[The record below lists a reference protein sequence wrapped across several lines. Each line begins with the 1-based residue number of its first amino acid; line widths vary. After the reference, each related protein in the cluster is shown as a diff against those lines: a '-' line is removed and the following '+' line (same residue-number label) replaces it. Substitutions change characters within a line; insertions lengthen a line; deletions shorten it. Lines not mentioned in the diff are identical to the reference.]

1 MKFKDLR
8 RRIKTPFFSTYQ
20 VEKLFLE
27 EPKNQIDNQL
37 SRMAARGDL
46 TKLKRSLFAF
56 QDRQIDE
63 LMLANWLY
71 RPSYVS
77 LESAL
82 NLYGLMPDVSANLT
96 SVSPTTS
103 KKIITGFGTFL
114 YSKINFRLFFGFS
127 QVESGQSGLFYD
139 LAFPEKALLDYIY
152 IRKIKDLEENRIETA
167 NFDRKK
173 LAELAQFYPLWVR
186 KVIQ

>member
-1 MKFKDLR
+1 MRFKDLR
-8 RRIKTPFFSTYQ
+8 QRIKLSLFSTYQ

-46 TKLKRSLFAF
+46 IKLKRGLFAF
-56 QDRQIDE
+56 EDRQIDE
-63 LMLANWLY
+63 LVLANWLY

-82 NLYGLMPDVSANLT
+82 NLYGLMPDISANLT
-96 SVSPTTS
+96 SLSPTTS
-103 KKIITGFGTFL
+103 KKITTGFGTFL
-114 YSKINFRLFFGFS
+114 YSKISPRLFFGFS
-127 QVESGQSGLFYD
+127 QVESARGGLFYN
-139 LAFPEKALLDYIY
+139 LAFPEKALLDYVY
-152 IRKIKDLEENRIETA
+152 IRRIKDLGENRIEMT
-167 NFDRKK
+167 NLDKKK
-173 LAELAQFYPLWVR
+173 LLKLARFYPLWVR